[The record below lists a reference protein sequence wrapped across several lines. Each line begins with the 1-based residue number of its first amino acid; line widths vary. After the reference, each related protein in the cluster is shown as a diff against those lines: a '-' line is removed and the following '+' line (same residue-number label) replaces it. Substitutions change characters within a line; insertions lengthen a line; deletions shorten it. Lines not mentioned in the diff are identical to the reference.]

1 MFKLRRS
8 LDVYVYI
15 MSERQMTFF
24 EKNNKLVDVVVL
36 QSGNRKEVLLL
47 EIIVSFF
54 VSVLASI
61 AGYYICKWLDGD
73 DGDN

>member
-1 MFKLRRS
+1 
-8 LDVYVYI
+8 
-15 MSERQMTFF
+15 MTFF
-24 EKNNKLVDVVVL
+24 KKHNKLFNVVVL

-47 EIIVSFF
+47 EILVSFF

>member
-1 MFKLRRS
+1 MINLQRS

-47 EIIVSFF
+47 
-54 VSVLASI
+54 
-61 AGYYICKWLDGD
+61 
-73 DGDN
+73 